1 MCLCVRAHSC
11 YFRQSAGGRMN
22 KAGKNYTKP
31 RDRRYCCTE
40 AILLVREKNM
50 QKIIHWERKQSERC
64 DCGTMLAVRLFS
76 SPLSSLPSFPLV
88 DGGRGSGSVD
98 TDADTFKIIA
108 FAFRITRQHKQS
120 YFFQFAEAVCH
131 PDLSNTARS
140 NLIPEYYPG
149 VSIREGQ
156 NSSNILVQCLSCTIK
171 KVTNV
176 SKLPVLEVKAPCL
189 KWKEEDHFGGLHN
202 FRDIMK
208 SRRLIRVRIILMLL
222 SPACV
227 RCQV

>member
-50 QKIIHWERKQSERC
+50 QKIIHWKRKQSETC

-120 YFFQFAEAVCH
+120 YFFFSLLKLCVIQTFQTLHEVT
-131 PDLSNTARS
+131 SYQN
-140 NLIPEYYPG
+140 I
-149 VSIREGQ
+149 IREFQLGRAKTPLTYLY
-156 NSSNILVQCLSCTIK
+156 SVC
-171 KVTNV
+171 
-176 SKLPVLEVKAPCL
+176 
-189 KWKEEDHFGGLHN
+189 
-202 FRDIMK
+202 
-208 SRRLIRVRIILMLL
+208 
-222 SPACV
+222 PA
-227 RCQV
+227 Q